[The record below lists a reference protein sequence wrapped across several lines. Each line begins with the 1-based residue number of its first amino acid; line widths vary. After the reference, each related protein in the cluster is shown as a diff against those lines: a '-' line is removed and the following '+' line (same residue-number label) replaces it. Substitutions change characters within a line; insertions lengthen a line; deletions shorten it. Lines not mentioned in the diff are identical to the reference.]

1 MYNEN
6 KGPLNFKKRCLDD
19 V

>member
-6 KGPLNFKKRCLDD
+6 MHIL
-19 V
+19 

>member
-6 KGPLNFKKRCLDD
+6 KIM
-19 V
+19 

>member
-6 KGPLNFKKRCLDD
+6 MF
-19 V
+19 